1 MSILDTRYKTI
12 YLDFILNK
20 VNDIDLVFSISD
32 LETSDFFVKVT
43 KNNEEIDLSSFKTV
57 LWILKEDGTTDTK
70 DLVQDEKEPG
80 LFYCNLENKYKNKIG
95 RYRAQILVKDPNTL
109 EQKLTKSIFQYIVT
123 DDIPNVENPEAPS
136 GQINIS
142 YDESEK
148 AIVFDCDAIYDSETN
163 TVTVEVG

>member
-12 YLDFILNK
+12 CLDFILNK

-32 LETSDFFVKVT
+32 LETSDFYIKVT

-57 LWILKEDGTTDTK
+57 LWILKDDGTTYTK
-70 DLVQDEKEPG
+70 DLTQDEKELG

-95 RYRAQILVKDPNTL
+95 TYKAQILVKDLNTL

-123 DDIPNVENPEAPS
+123 DDIPNVENQEDSS
-136 GQINIS
+136 GQIEVS
-142 YDESEK
+142 YDSDNK
-148 AIVFDCDAIYDSETN
+148 YIVFNCDAEYN
-163 TVTVEVG
+163 TESKTVEVI

>member
-80 LFYCNLENKYKNKIG
+80 LFYCNLENKYKSKIG
-95 RYRAQILVKDPNTL
+95 TYKAQILVKDPNTL
-109 EQKLTKSIFQYIVT
+109 EQKLTKSIFKYLVT
-123 DDIPNVENPEAPS
+123 DDIPNVENQEAPS
-136 GQINIS
+136 SGQI
-142 YDESEK
+142 E
-148 AIVFDCDAIYDSETN
+148 VGYDSENKYIVFNCDAEYN
-163 TVTVEVG
+163 TESKTVEVI